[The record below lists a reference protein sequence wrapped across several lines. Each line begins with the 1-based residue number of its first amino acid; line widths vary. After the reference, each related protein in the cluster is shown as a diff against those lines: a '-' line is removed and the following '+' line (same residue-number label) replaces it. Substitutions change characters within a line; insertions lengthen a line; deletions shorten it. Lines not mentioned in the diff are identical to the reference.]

1 MTAPPARPR
10 ARCSTGQSTPCS
22 LQTSPIGET
31 KIPSCDWLN
40 TQYWLLIGCCQY
52 WPPQYWLLFGCCQY
66 WPPQYWLLIGW
77 CVAGW
82 ISAAWARAAPPP
94 GTITPPP
101 PASTSTPCSE
111 TSPSSHIYLLSIFSI
126 LCLSAASRSFAIKP
140 FNFLLVCN
148 VVLGLGI
155 RRVAYLQWLHTLT
168 LFAAQSAVLHTAP
181 CLHTFCTFLHCRAQ
195 LQTACILGRGNRGRG
210 GGRVCLVV

>member
-1 MTAPPARPR
+1 MQAGYRQPGRGQPRPLGRSLPRHPPPPRPR
-10 ARCSTGQSTPCS
+10 AVRPHHLVT
-22 LQTSPIGET
+22 
-31 KIPSCDWLN
+31 
-40 TQYWLLIGCCQY
+40 
-52 WPPQYWLLFGCCQY
+52 
-66 WPPQYWLLIGW
+66 
-77 CVAGW
+77 
-82 ISAAWARAAPPP
+82 
-94 GTITPPP
+94 
-101 PASTSTPCSE
+101 
-111 TSPSSHIYLLSIFSI
+111 IYLLSVFSI

-195 LQTACILGRGNRGRG
+195 LQTACILGGGTRGSCGLINRYTYTQYTLTHRSAQNAEHYPPIIPTQWVHHEWSASVGLSR
-210 GGRVCLVV
+210 LL